1 MRNFKKSAFI
11 VTLAAGTVFFMF
23 MPSYGADREIRATA
37 DGYCGPIDMLVTIDS
52 EDKIAKIRI
61 LKHSETEGVG
71 ARICEQDFLNQF
83 KGKTADEVVARKGV
97 DAITGATTSSGAV
110 IEAAGK
116 AVKVYLSRHP
126 SKLRDEEKMRQ

>member
-1 MRNFKKSAFI
+1 MKSFLKYAFI
-11 VTLAAGTVFFMF
+11 VTLAAGAVFFMF
-23 MPSYGADREIRATA
+23 MPSYGEDREIRATA

-61 LKHSETEGVG
+61 LEHSETAGVG

-83 KGKTADEVVARKGV
+83 KGKTADEVIARKGV
-97 DAITGATTSSGAV
+97 DAITGATISSGAV